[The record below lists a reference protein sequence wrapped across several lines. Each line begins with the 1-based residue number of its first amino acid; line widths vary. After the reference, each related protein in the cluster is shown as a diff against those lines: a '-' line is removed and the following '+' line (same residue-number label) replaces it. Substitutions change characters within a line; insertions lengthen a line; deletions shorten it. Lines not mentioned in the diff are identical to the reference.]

1 MKEDLGVF
9 YVRFLFL
16 LQESG
21 YTFSLCKYLK
31 TYTNKCKL
39 CKSAKYNH
47 LYFSKYLGLPII
59 KFKLLYSS
67 FSHELLITLSF
78 LHCHMCNYHATFSV
92 NFSGKLSF
100 LFLLCLLQ
108 QGDVLVCLQTPNA
121 RLRGSW
127 TAAPLAG
134 FAGRCSLWG
143 SCWFGGWC
151 SILLV
156 WFGFGGICLQ
166 SLLILEVKPLP

>member
-1 MKEDLGVF
+1 MTKVMKEDLGVF

-67 FSHELLITLSF
+67 FSRELFRLTSDNIVIPALPYVQ
-78 LHCHMCNYHATFSV
+78 LPCH
-92 NFSGKLSF
+92 
-100 LFLLCLLQ
+100 LLCEFLWEAFFSFPSLLAS
-108 QGDVLVCLQTPNA
+108 A
-121 RLRGSW
+121 R
-127 TAAPLAG
+127 
-134 FAGRCSLWG
+134 RCACVFTDSKRSTQRQLDSCS
-143 SCWFGGWC
+143 SCW
-151 SILLV
+151 IRR
-156 WFGFGGICLQ
+156 
-166 SLLILEVKPLP
+166 